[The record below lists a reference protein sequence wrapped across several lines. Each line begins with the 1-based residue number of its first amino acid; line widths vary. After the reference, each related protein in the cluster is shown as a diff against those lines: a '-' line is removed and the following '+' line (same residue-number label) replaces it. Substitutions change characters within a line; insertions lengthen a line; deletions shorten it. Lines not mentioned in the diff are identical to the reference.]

1 MSSLRRPQ
9 TVLGLAIITAFVL
22 AAILANVI
30 SPYDAHEKVGAVF
43 ESPSTRHWLG
53 TDDGGY
59 DVVSQLLTGARVSL
73 EVGFLA
79 AFVATFIGGFVG
91 VVSGYYGGRV
101 DGVLMRVTDYFLAI
115 PDVPLMIV
123 FADLFGRNLTNV
135 IVIIAIVYWT
145 STARLVRSQVKSL
158 RERVYVR
165 RAESLGSGNVRIIG
179 RHIVPHVMPLIIAN
193 AVLMIAT
200 AVFAETYITFLGL
213 GDPSLISWGKLIRNT
228 IDAQAVLNGA
238 WWAII
243 PPGLCVTVVVLACTL
258 VGQSIE
264 ESLNPRLSSGH
275 LSVRRFRVRPLRG
288 GLQSGD

>member
-1 MSSLRRPQ
+1 MSALRRPQ
-9 TVLGLAIITAFVL
+9 TILGLAIIAAFVL
-22 AAILANVI
+22 AALLAGVI
-30 SPYDAHEKVGAVF
+30 SPYDAHEKVGDVF
-43 ESPSTRHWLG
+43 EHPSTSHLLG
-53 TDDGGY
+53 TDDGGF
-59 DVVSQLLTGARVSL
+59 DVVSQLLAGARVSL

-79 AFVATFIGGFVG
+79 ALVATVIGGSVG
-91 VVSGYYGGRV
+91 VVAGYFGGRT
-101 DGVLMRVTDYFLAI
+101 DGILMRITDYFLAI

-123 FADLFGRNLTNV
+123 FAALFGRSLRNV
-135 IVIIAIVYWT
+135 ILIIALIYWT
-145 STARLVRSQVKSL
+145 STARLVRAQVKSL

-213 GDPSLISWGKLIRNT
+213 GDPSLLSWGRLIRNT

-238 WWAII
+238 WWAIV

-264 ESLNPRLSSGH
+264 ETLNPRLRSGH
-275 LSVRRFRVRPLRG
+275 LSVRRFRVRPPR
-288 GLQSGD
+288 SVVTGD

>member
-1 MSSLRRPQ
+1 M
-9 TVLGLAIITAFVL
+9 LGLSIIAAFVL
-22 AAILANVI
+22 AALFSRVI
-30 SPYDAHEKVGAVF
+30 SPYDAHEKVGQVF
-43 ESPSTRHWLG
+43 EHPSTSHLLG

-79 AFVATFIGGFVG
+79 AFVATVIGGLVG

-101 DGVLMRVTDYFLAI
+101 DGVLMRITDYFLAI

-123 FADLFGRNLTNV
+123 FAALFGRNLRNV
-135 IVIIAIVYWT
+135 IVIIAIIYWT

-165 RAESLGSGNVRIIG
+165 RAESLGSGNVRIIS

-213 GDPSLISWGKLIRNT
+213 GDPSLVSWGKLIRNT
-228 IDAQAVLNGA
+228 IDAQAVLNDA

-243 PPGLCVTVVVLACTL
+243 PPGLCVTIVVLACTL

-264 ESLNPRLSSGH
+264 ESLNPRLRSGH

-288 GLQSGD
+288 GLRGGD

>member
-1 MSSLRRPQ
+1 MIALRRPQ
-9 TVLGLAIITAFVL
+9 TLLGLAIIAAFVL
-22 AAILANVI
+22 AAILADVI
-30 SPYDAHEKVGAVF
+30 SPYDANEKVGQVF
-43 ESPSTRHWLG
+43 ESPSGRHWLG

-79 AFVATFIGGFVG
+79 AFVATVIGGLVG

-123 FADLFGRNLTNV
+123 FAALFGRNLRNV

-165 RAESLGSGNVRIIG
+165 RAESLGSGNVRIIS

-228 IDAQAVLNGA
+228 IDAQAVLNDA

-264 ESLNPRLSSGH
+264 ESLNPRLRSGH

-288 GLQSGD
+288 GLQGGD

>member
-1 MSSLRRPQ
+1 MSALRRPQ
-9 TVLGLAIITAFVL
+9 TMLGLAIIAAFVL
-22 AAILANVI
+22 AAVFADVI
-30 SPYDAHEKVGAVF
+30 SPYDAREKVGAVF
-43 ESPSTRHWLG
+43 EAPSSSHWLG

-59 DVVSQLLTGARVSL
+59 DVVSQLLTGAQVSL
-73 EVGFLA
+73 KVGFLA

-91 VVSGYYGGRV
+91 VASGYYGGRV
-101 DGVLMRVTDYFLAI
+101 DGLLMRVTDYFLAI

-123 FADLFGRNLTNV
+123 FAALFGRSLTNV
-135 IVIIAIVYWT
+135 IVIIAIIYWT

-165 RAESLGSGNVRIIG
+165 RAESLGSGNVRIIA

-228 IDAQAVLNGA
+228 IDAQAVLNDA

-264 ESLNPRLSSGH
+264 ESLNPRLRAGH

-288 GLQSGD
+288 RLEGE

>member
-9 TVLGLAIITAFVL
+9 TVLGLAIIAAFVL

-123 FADLFGRNLTNV
+123 FAALFGRNLTNV

-165 RAESLGSGNVRIIG
+165 RAESLGSSNVRIIG

>member
-1 MSSLRRPQ
+1 MSALRRPQ
-9 TVLGLAIITAFVL
+9 TMLGLAIIAAFVL
-22 AAILANVI
+22 AAVFADVI
-30 SPYDAHEKVGAVF
+30 SPYDAREKVGAVF
-43 ESPSTRHWLG
+43 EAPSSAHWLG

-59 DVVSQLLTGARVSL
+59 DVVSQLLTGAQVSL
-73 EVGFLA
+73 KVGFLA

-91 VVSGYYGGRV
+91 VASGYYGGQV
-101 DGVLMRVTDYFLAI
+101 DGLLMRVTDYFLAI

-123 FADLFGRNLTNV
+123 FAALFGRSLTNV
-135 IVIIAIVYWT
+135 IVIIAIIYWT

-165 RAESLGSGNVRIIG
+165 RAESLGSGNVRIIA

-228 IDAQAVLNGA
+228 IDAQAVLNDA

-264 ESLNPRLSSGH
+264 ESLNPRLRSGH

-288 GLQSGD
+288 RLEGE